1 MDGVS
6 ILLVPETAS
15 DALHHAVG
23 SESPSGGS
31 LAGQQSCGPSLRVLI
46 VSDVRFFREG
56 LSETL
61 PHLSR
66 ISVVATAEDGDQ
78 ALARAL
84 ALNPDVILLDTG
96 LPDGLGIVA
105 SLVGAVPTI
114 PVVAMAVAETEH
126 AILTW
131 VEAGVAGYVHRSAS
145 IIELIDTVILATRG
159 EQVCST
165 KVAGAMLR
173 RLHQLAATARQDRYG
188 TTEPI
193 LTQREG
199 EVAQLV
205 ADGLSN
211 KLIAQRL
218 NSEGAACEEPPP
230 QHARQA
236 EIPSTQRPGALRQ
249 ERYGTTEPILT
260 QREGEVAQLVADGL
274 SNKLI
279 AQRLNS
285 EGAACEEPPPQHARQ
300 AEIPSTQRPG
310 ALRQERYSTTEP
322 ILTQREGEVAQLVA
336 DGLSNKLIAQR
347 LNIEVATVKCHIHNM
362 LDKLKLHRR
371 SDLALW
377 VCQRGLDLEVVGGQ
391 TAFGLH

>member
-1 MDGVS
+1 MSHAASSSVPIHGCFWTTPPGVGTQS
-6 ILLVPETAS
+6 IYAKWHIPWSIAGCFYTGSAVSTLTSFHRAVAPEP
-15 DALHHAVG
+15 
-23 SESPSGGS
+23 PSGS
-31 LAGQQSCGPSLRVLI
+31 LDRDRRRSCGPSLRVLI

-84 ALNPDVILLDTG
+84 ALNPNAILLDTG

-236 EIPSTQRPGALRQ
+236 ENPSTQ
-249 ERYGTTEPILT
+249 
-260 QREGEVAQLVADGL
+260 
-274 SNKLI
+274 
-279 AQRLNS
+279 
-285 EGAACEEPPPQHARQ
+285 
-300 AEIPSTQRPG
+300 
-310 ALRQERYSTTEP
+310 
-322 ILTQREGEVAQLVA
+322 
-336 DGLSNKLIAQR
+336 
-347 LNIEVATVKCHIHNM
+347 
-362 LDKLKLHRR
+362 
-371 SDLALW
+371 
-377 VCQRGLDLEVVGGQ
+377 
-391 TAFGLH
+391 